1 MKRIFLS
8 TILFLIIFACN
19 DSTQALKTDV
29 VVTVQDQSLT
39 KEDLELSMP
48 KGLSGVDSIVA
59 EENLV
64 KNWIVEQ
71 LLYDVAKRNTTNQQK
86 EINQLVENYKKSLI
100 LNLYQEM
107 LINERLSPE
116 ITDLETKTFYDD
128 NNERFKLD
136 KNIIKGLFLKIPIDA
151 PNLSQIREWYK
162 STNERSL
169 ENIEKYSIQN
179 ASVYDYF
186 FDKWVDFDEVM
197 DKIPI
202 HVSDPISFLKEKK
215 HIEVSD
221 SSYVYLLNIKETL
234 TIGNAAPYEFAEPII
249 RELLINQK
257 RLKFIKSIEEDLYN
271 DALRKGVIQYSP
283 DIAVAEKKLN

>member
-1 MKRIFLS
+1 MKRIFLL
-8 TILFLIIFACN
+8 TILILIIFACN
-19 DSTQALKTDV
+19 DSTQPLKTNV

-39 KEDLELSMP
+39 KEEVELSIP

-59 EENLV
+59 VDNLV
-64 KNWIVEQ
+64 KNWIIEQ
-71 LLYDVAKRNTTNQQK
+71 LLYDVAKRNTISQKK
-86 EINQLVENYKKSLI
+86 EIDQLVENYKKSLI
-100 LNLYQEM
+100 LNFYQEM

-116 ITDLETKTFYDD
+116 ITDLETRTFYDE
-128 NNERFKLD
+128 NKERFKLD

-151 PNLSQIREWYK
+151 PNLSQMREWYK

-186 FDKWVDFDEVM
+186 YDKWVDFDEVM

-202 HVSDPISFLKEKK
+202 HVSDPIGFLKEKK
-215 HIEVSD
+215 NIEASD
-221 SSYVYLLNIKETL
+221 SSFVYFLNIKETL
-234 TIGNAAPYEFAEPII
+234 LIGNVAPYEFAEPTI

-283 DIAVAEKKLN
+283 DIAVAKKKLN